1 METIT
6 QRINAISSERAQ
18 LQEQL
23 NQPDLTP
30 SVERFLRALEDYKT
44 GFDTGDTDNRRMFIS
59 SLVERIIIDGQSVDI
74 RWRL

>member
-30 SVERFLRALEDYKT
+30 SVERFLRALEDYKA
-44 GFDTGDTDNRRMFIS
+44 GFDTGDTDNQRMFIS
-59 SLVERIIIDGQSVDI
+59 SLVERVIIDGQSVDI